1 MRTDADKKLLGR
13 WGEELAARWLRK
25 KHYAVLAM
33 NFYCRMGEIDVIAA
47 DKKYIVFVEV
57 KLRKNSDHGYAR
69 EFVTEK
75 KQEKLRLAAEMWL
88 LQNPTEL
95 QPRFDIIEIYAPEG
109 MATKK
114 PEICHWENVF

>member
-1 MRTDADKKLLGR
+1 MKANVDKKLLGR
-13 WGEELAARWLRK
+13 WGEELAAQWLRK
-25 KHYAVLAM
+25 KRYDVLAM

-47 DKKYIVFVEV
+47 NRKYIVFVEV
-57 KLRKNSDHGYAR
+57 KLRKNSEHGYAR

-95 QPRFDIIEIYAPEG
+95 QPRFDIIEIYAPCG
-109 MATKK
+109 MDTKK
-114 PEICHWENVF
+114 PEIYHWENVF